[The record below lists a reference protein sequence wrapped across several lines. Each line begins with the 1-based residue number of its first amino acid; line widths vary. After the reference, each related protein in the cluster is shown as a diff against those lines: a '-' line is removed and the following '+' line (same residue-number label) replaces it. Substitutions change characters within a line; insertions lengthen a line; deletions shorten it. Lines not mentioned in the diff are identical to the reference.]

1 MSLSVL
7 IDATSL
13 PANAGGVGRYLLHLL
28 PALDRSGEVR
38 LVVACQARDRDAWAA
53 LAPGATIAVVPS
65 WARSVPGRLI
75 WEQVGLPALAAR
87 HGVDVI
93 HSPHYTM
100 PLLAR
105 RPVVVTLHDATFF
118 SHPDLHGRLKRSFF
132 RFWTRFSVRHA
143 AVCVT
148 PSRATLDEVK
158 AVTHASLTGAVV
170 AYHGIDV
177 DRFRPA
183 SAAAIDD
190 VDRAFDGH
198 GPYVAFVGTIEP
210 RKNVGPLIE
219 GFLRATDDE
228 RLLGW
233 RLLIAGG
240 AGWDDEAVETLRSQ
254 KHRPRVQWT
263 GFLDDEAL
271 PAFLS
276 GAELV
281 AYPSEGEGFGL
292 PVLEAMACG
301 TAVLTTKRL
310 ALPEVGGD
318 VAFYTETSV
327 DAIANS
333 LRDVLLD
340 RRGRHDRASEGPAR
354 ATGFTWAR
362 SASHHLDAYRVAARS
377 ASGRTATSGAP
388 KPGATRRDDPTSKGA
403 AA

>member
-7 IDATSL
+7 VDATSL

-28 PALDRSGEVR
+28 PALDAAAVSGSR
-38 LVVACQARDRDAWAA
+38 DLRVVIACQARDRDAWIA
-53 LAPGATIAVVPS
+53 LAPHANVVAVPS
-65 WARSVPGRLI
+65 WARSVPGRLL
-75 WEQVGLPALAAR
+75 WEQIGLPRLAAK
-87 HGVDVI
+87 HSVDVI

-100 PLLAR
+100 PLFAG

-118 SHPDLHGRLKRSFF
+118 SHPQLHSRLKRLFF
-132 RFWTRFSVRHA
+132 RFWTRYSVRRA
-143 AVCVT
+143 AVCIT
-148 PSRATLDEVK
+148 PSRATLDEVRR
-158 AVTHASLTGAVV
+158 ATRSRLDDGVV

-177 DRFRPA
+177 ERFHPA
-183 SAAAIDD
+183 SASAIDE
-190 VDRAFDGH
+190 VTRVFEGG

-210 RKNVGPLIE
+210 RKNVVPLIE

-228 RLLGW
+228 RLAGW
-233 RLLIAGG
+233 RLLVAGG
-240 AGWDDEAVETLRSQ
+240 AGWDDAAVDLLRSR
-254 KHRPRVQWT
+254 KHHPRVQWT

-301 TAVLTTKRL
+301 TAVLTTDRL

-327 DAIANS
+327 DAIAES
-333 LRDVLLD
+333 LHKVLLD

-354 ATGFTWAR
+354 AAGFTWAD
-362 SASHHLDAYRVAARS
+362 SAERHADAYH
-377 ASGRTATSGAP
+377 
-388 KPGATRRDDPTSKGA
+388 A
-403 AA
+403 AAA

>member
-7 IDATSL
+7 VDATSL

-28 PALDRSGEVR
+28 PALAAAPDDGDRLR
-38 LVVACQARDRDAWAA
+38 LVVACQARDRETWQR
-53 LAPGATIAVVPS
+53 LAPGAEVVAVPA
-65 WARSVPGRLI
+65 WARSVPGRLV
-75 WEQVGLPALAAR
+75 WEQVGLPRLAAR
-87 HGVDVI
+87 HRVDVI

-100 PLLAR
+100 PLLAG

-118 SHPDLHGRLKRSFF
+118 SHPQLHSRLKRTFF
-132 RFWTRFSVRHA
+132 RFWTRYSVRRA

-148 PSRATLDEVK
+148 PSRATLDEVRR
-158 AVTHASLTGAVV
+158 ATRARLDTAVV

-177 DRFRPA
+177 DRFHPA
-183 SAAAIDD
+183 SPSAITE
-190 VDRAFDGH
+190 VTRVFEGG

-210 RKNVGPLIE
+210 RKNVVPLIE

-228 RLLGW
+228 RLAGW
-233 RLLIAGG
+233 RLLVAGG
-240 AGWDDEAVETLRSQ
+240 AGWDDRAVDLLRSRR
-254 KHRPRVQWT
+254 HHPRVQWT

-301 TAVLTTKRL
+301 TAVLTTDRL

-318 VAFYTETSV
+318 VAYYTETSA
-327 DAIANS
+327 DEIADS
-333 LRDVLLD
+333 LREVLLD
-340 RRGRHDRASEGPAR
+340 RRGRHDRAAQGPER
-354 ATGFTWAR
+354 ASGFTWER
-362 SASHHLDAYRVAARS
+362 SADEHLGAYRQ
-377 ASGRTATSGAP
+377 
-388 KPGATRRDDPTSKGA
+388 A